1 MTEMSKGAYF
11 SYLNKLIV
19 LLLLTFV
26 PIFFILE
33 KQVKNTCT
41 EMKSLMNEDDPRL
54 HGYSI

>member
-11 SYLNKLIV
+11 SYLNKLTV
-19 LLLLTFV
+19 LLLLTLV
-26 PIFFILE
+26 PIFFILK

-41 EMKSLMNEDDPRL
+41 EVKSLMNEDDSRL